1 MNRRQFFAFLG
12 SSAALGTVFAASSAS
27 ACGPEPAFTRNLKF
41 AAGSNATQVKM
52 RITLDNTHEFVL
64 AGKPGQKFD
73 IKLDAKQARFSV
85 MPGAVRAKKD
95 DPEWGETMKGGE
107 YVKSFSG
114 VIPPAGRVLI
124 EVSTTSKGEMYT
136 MDVSRAPAMA

>member
-27 ACGPEPAFTRNLKF
+27 ACGPEPAFTRNLRF
-41 AAGSNATQVKM
+41 APGSNVAQVKM

-64 AGKPGQKFD
+64 RGKPGQKFD

-85 MPGAVRAKKD
+85 MPGVDPAKKD
-95 DPEWGETMKGGE
+95 DPKWGDTMKGGE
-107 YVKSFSG
+107 YVKTFSG
-114 VIPPAGRVLI
+114 VLPKSGRVLI
-124 EVSTTSKGEMYT
+124 EVSTTSKGENYT
-136 MDVSRAPAMA
+136 MDVTLAPAMA